1 MYKFSQKYRKEL
13 HWNIKSTWYMMS
25 SSKIQIRR
33 ATLQDLPVLLNFEQG
48 IVEAERPFDV
58 TIRQGK
64 VSYYDLEKMVQDP
77 NSCVVVAEADGKIV
91 SSGYAIAK
99 PARQYLD
106 HEFYAY
112 LGFMFTDEDYRG
124 QGINA
129 LVVDALKKWSQEQG
143 FKEIRL
149 TVYNDNVGAIK
160 AYEKVGFK
168 KHIIEMR
175 LE

>member
-1 MYKFSQKYRKEL
+1 
-13 HWNIKSTWYMMS
+13 MS
-25 SSKIQIRR
+25 SSEIQIRR
-33 ATLQDLPVLLNFEQG
+33 AALQDLPILLDFEQG

-58 TIRQGK
+58 TIRQGR
-64 VSYYDLEKMVQDP
+64 VSYYDLEKMVQDT
-77 NSCVVVAEADGKIV
+77 NSCVVVAEVDGKIV
-91 SSGYAIAK
+91 SSGYAISK
-99 PARQYLD
+99 PARHYLD

-112 LGFMFTDEDYRG
+112 LGFMYTDEEYRG
-124 QGINA
+124 RGINA
-129 LVVDALKKWSQEQG
+129 QVVEALKKWSEEQG

-175 LE
+175 LEQ

>member
-1 MYKFSQKYRKEL
+1 
-13 HWNIKSTWYMMS
+13 MS
-25 SSKIQIRR
+25 SSEIQIRR
-33 ATLQDLPVLLNFEQG
+33 AALQDLPILLDFEQG
-48 IVEAERPFDV
+48 IVKAERPFDV

-64 VSYYDLEKMVQDP
+64 VNYYDLEKMVQDP
-77 NSCVVVAEADGKIV
+77 NACVIVAETDGKIV
-91 SSGYAIAK
+91 SSGYAIPK
-99 PARQYLD
+99 PARHYLD

-112 LGFMFTDEDYRG
+112 LGFMYTDEEYRG
-124 QGINA
+124 RGINA
-129 LVVDALKKWSQEQG
+129 QVVEALKNWSEEQG

-175 LE
+175 LEQ